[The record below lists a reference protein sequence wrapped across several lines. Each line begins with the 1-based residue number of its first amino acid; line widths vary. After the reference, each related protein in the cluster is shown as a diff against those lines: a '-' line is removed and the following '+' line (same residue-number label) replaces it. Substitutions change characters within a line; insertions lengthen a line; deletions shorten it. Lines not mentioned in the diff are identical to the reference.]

1 MELTPADI
9 LGPEGRIAARLANY
23 ECRPQQLEMAEAVAR
38 AIAAKHHLVAE
49 AGTGVG
55 KSFAYLVPAILAATE
70 KEHVAESL
78 RSEIRRGEDS
88 DGNGSASS
96 EKPPPAPKIVVS
108 THTISLQEQLIGKDL
123 PLLNAVIPREF
134 SAVLVKGR
142 RNYISLRRLD
152 LALARSQS
160 LFNDD
165 QQLAQLRKI
174 RQWSK
179 ATADGSLSDLPFQPF
194 GQVWDE
200 AASDSGNCMG
210 RRCPTHAKCF
220 YYKDRRRAQHAQIL
234 VVNHALLFSD
244 IALRRAGVSILPDYN
259 VVILDEAHTVEAVAS
274 DHLGINVTSGQVEY
288 VLNKL
293 YNDRT
298 NKGLLVYHD
307 LRKEQQQVDRC
318 RHLADTF
325 FADLLDWRW
334 KDPLPLREDCGE
346 LSRAGQGEGSAQRGT
361 RATAASNSKPMRV
374 TEPGIVA
381 NHLSPELEL
390 LARQVKL
397 AGKKLSEESEQQD
410 FLAAHDRLMV
420 LANELE
426 TWRVQSQKGTVY
438 WLECYKGRRGM
449 PRLTLA
455 AAPIDIG
462 PAMRQQ
468 LFDKVPTVVMT
479 SATLSV
485 GRMSAAGLASA
496 ASRKGISTQST
507 GGASGTKLRGTGK
520 ASGTRGASCFD
531 FFKSRVGLTQCDE
544 VHVGS
549 PFDYREQAE
558 LVTLRGMPDPAV
570 GERGNYEKKCIEA
583 IQHYAGRTDGRTFVL
598 FTSYDMLR
606 RVAAGLQ
613 RWLASR
619 NLRLLSQADGT
630 PRTQLLEQFK
640 TNPRSVLFGTDSFWQ
655 GVDVP
660 GDALQT
666 VIIAKLPFAVPDHP
680 LLEAR
685 LEAIRAAGGNPFRDY
700 QLPEAVIKFKQGFG
714 RLIRTRSDH
723 GTVVCLDPRIVTKP
737 YGRLFIESLPNCRRV
752 EANASTLSSAP

>member
-1 MELTPADI
+1 MALSAADI
-9 LGPEGRIAARLANY
+9 LGPGGRIAARLPHY
-23 ECRPQQLEMAEAVAR
+23 EHRPQQLEMAEAVAR
-38 AIAAKHHLVAE
+38 AIARKHHLVAE

-70 KEHVAESL
+70 REAEG
-78 RSEIRRGEDS
+78 RGDDTQKS
-88 DGNGSASS
+88 DKS
-96 EKPPPAPKIVVS
+96 KTPKIVVS

-142 RNYISLRRLD
+142 RNYLSLRRLE

-165 QQLAQLRKI
+165 EQLEQLRKI
-174 RQWSK
+174 RKWSK
-179 ATADGSLSDLPFQPF
+179 ATADGSLSDLPFQPA

-200 AASDSGNCMG
+200 VASDSGNCLG
-210 RRCPTHAKCF
+210 RRCPTYNHCF
-220 YYKDRRRAQHAQIL
+220 YYKDRRRVQHAQIL

-244 IALRRAGVSILPDYN
+244 IALRRAGVSILPDYD
-259 VVILDEAHTVEAVAS
+259 VVILDEAHTVEAVAG
-274 DHLGINVTSGQVEY
+274 DHLGIHITNGQIEY
-288 VLNKL
+288 TLNKL

-298 NKGLLVYHD
+298 NKGLLVFHG
-307 LRKEQQQVDRC
+307 LLKGQQQVDRC
-318 RHLADTF
+318 RHLADELF
-325 FADLLDWRW
+325 GDLWEWRR
-334 KDPLPLREDCGE
+334 D
-346 LSRAGQGEGSAQRGT
+346 
-361 RATAASNSKPMRV
+361 RATPNRRATPGSSEIRESFARPMRV
-374 TEPGIVA
+374 QEPNIVA
-381 NHLSPELEL
+381 NRLSSQLEL
-390 LARQVKL
+390 LARQVKD
-397 AGKKLSEESEQQD
+397 AGKKLSDESEQQD
-410 FLAAHDRLMV
+410 FLAAHDRLIG
-420 LANELE
+420 LAAELE
-426 TWRVQSQKGTVY
+426 MWRTQAHAGTVY
-438 WLECYKGRRGM
+438 WLEAYENRRGK

-462 PAMRQQ
+462 PVMREH

-485 GRMSAAGLASA
+485 
-496 ASRKGISTQST
+496 SRQGS
-507 GGASGTKLRGTGK
+507 
-520 ASGTRGASCFD
+520 FD
-531 FFKSRVGLTQCDE
+531 FFKSRVGLTKCDSIQ
-544 VHVGS
+544 VGS
-549 PFDYREQAE
+549 PFNYREQAE
-558 LVTLRGMPDPAV
+558 LVTLRQMPDPAV
-570 GERGNYEKKCIEA
+570 SERGLYEKKCIEA
-583 IQHYAGRTDGRTFVL
+583 IQHYAGLTDGRTFVL

-619 NLRLLSQADGT
+619 NLRLLSQADGI
-630 PRTQLLEQFK
+630 PRTQLLDQFK
-640 TNPRSVLFGTDSFWQ
+640 TDPRAVLFGTDSFWQ

-685 LEAIRAAGGNPFRDY
+685 LEAVRAAGGNPFRDY

-714 RLIRTRSDH
+714 RLIRTRTDR

-737 YGRLFIESLPNCRRV
+737 YGRLFIESLPECRRPQ
-752 EANASTLSSAP
+752 ESTINQPETKRRAPQRSTRDTSD